1 MRRTTLVLAL
11 TCLYLSAVIAEIDH
25 EGDEGSLDKRAP
37 NMMYYNYPFYR
48 NYHGVG
54 PGTPT
59 SGSGPRSLGVRL
71 KKRTPF
77 YLPGSSKNWFH
88 GNWFKRNTEAPEEA
102 EESGLERERRAVYFM
117 PPSLMNKMWK
127 RGVHYYPVFPYNY
140 RKRFRKRSDG
150 AASSEESGELKRGLL
165 MEDLENEDPTSFG
178 YDRKRRSEPNGS
190 WSSDPSE
197 EI

>member
-1 MRRTTLVLAL
+1 MT
-11 TCLYLSAVIAEIDH
+11 DH

-59 SGSGPRSLGVRL
+59 SGSGSGSGSGRSVGVRL

-102 EESGLERERRAVYFM
+102 EESG
-117 PPSLMNKMWK
+117 
-127 RGVHYYPVFPYNY
+127 
-140 RKRFRKRSDG
+140 
-150 AASSEESGELKRGLL
+150 
-165 MEDLENEDPTSFG
+165 
-178 YDRKRRSEPNGS
+178 
-190 WSSDPSE
+190 
-197 EI
+197 